1 MYNSIM
7 NDMKIALITGSTSGI
22 GKAIAKQLAE
32 MGIIVIVNGSKSVKE
47 GFIEKEF
54 GGKSNVIF
62 RQADIA
68 KKEDLHAL
76 RKWIEEKYN
85 KLDYLVTNAGVMPL
99 PCGIDDITD
108 ENIDKTIN
116 VNLKGTF
123 WTLKILGGLVSKTS
137 KSGSIV
143 AMTSVDGLIGEPY
156 GVIYS
161 TTKAGI
167 ISLTK
172 SFARKFKD
180 PLVRVNAVAPGL
192 IDTPLSASTGED
204 PSWTTDVSI
213 IKRIGKPDEVA
224 NMVVFLL
231 SDKASYITGQIIAVD
246 GGFTLK

>member
-1 MYNSIM
+1 MYNPIM

-32 MGIIVIVNGSKSVKE
+32 MGVMVIVNGSKPVKG

-54 GGKSNVIF
+54 GGKGNVVF
-62 RQADIA
+62 YQADIS
-68 KKEDLHAL
+68 KKEDLYAL
-76 RKWIEEKYN
+76 RKWIEEKYS

-108 ENIDKTIN
+108 ENIDRTIN

-123 WTLKILGGLVSKTS
+123 WTLKILGELVSKTS

-192 IDTPLSASTGED
+192 IDTPLSDSTGED

-213 IKRIGKPDEVA
+213 IKRIGKPEEVA
-224 NMVVFLL
+224 NTVVFLL